1 MLLEP
6 YHGSKAWIS
15 RLVTAP
21 CCVPTPG
28 SGAAGASR
36 TKTARPSLASLVTRA
51 GHGSRRTTRVR
62 PCSVPPRARGAL
74 TGHPN
79 SDDAIGAVMGG
90 SRFPGGLPRVLW
102 TGPAPWPSGTC
113 KRGRA
118 AMVGETACVDSP
130 RARRCPGAGHGYPR
144 VGRIRSVR
152 SWRWGMTRRP
162 RRSPLGRARS
172 PWNRRLARR
181 GRGNRAAWHGTRP
194 APRGAL
200 IARRSI
206 TAAQGIWA
214 AIPRPLAA
222 TMSHASK

>member
-1 MLLEP
+1 MDIAIGNSPMLCSDAREWGRGRLADEDYTALSGKP
-6 YHGSKAWIS
+6 RDTRWPWI
-15 RLVTAP
+15 P
-21 CCVPTPG
+21 QDD
-28 SGAAGASR
+28 SR
-36 TKTARPSLASLVTRA
+36 TPLRRPASCTRSPHRPSQL
-51 GHGSRRTTRVR
+51 GRRRR
-62 PCSVPPRARGAL
+62 
-74 TGHPN
+74 
-79 SDDAIGAVMGG
+79 AVMGG

-200 IARRSI
+200 IARRST
-206 TAAQGIWA
+206 TAVQGIRA

>member
-1 MLLEP
+1 MDIAIGNSSMLCSDAREWGRGRLADEDCTALSGKP
-6 YHGSKAWIS
+6 RDTRWPWI
-15 RLVTAP
+15 P
-21 CCVPTPG
+21 QDD
-28 SGAAGASR
+28 SR
-36 TKTARPSLASLVTRA
+36 TPLQRPASCTRSPHRPSQLGRRHRGRHGRLEVPWWPPARPL
-51 GHGSRRTTRVR
+51 G
-62 PCSVPPRARGAL
+62 
-74 TGHPN
+74 
-79 SDDAIGAVMGG
+79 
-90 SRFPGGLPRVLW
+90 

-113 KRGRA
+113 RRGRA
-118 AMVGETACVDSP
+118 AMAGETACVDSP
-130 RARRCPGAGHGYPR
+130 CARRCPGAGRGYPR

-152 SWRWGMTRRP
+152 SWYWGMTRRP

-206 TAAQGIWA
+206 TAVQGIWA
-214 AIPRPLAA
+214 AIPRPLAV